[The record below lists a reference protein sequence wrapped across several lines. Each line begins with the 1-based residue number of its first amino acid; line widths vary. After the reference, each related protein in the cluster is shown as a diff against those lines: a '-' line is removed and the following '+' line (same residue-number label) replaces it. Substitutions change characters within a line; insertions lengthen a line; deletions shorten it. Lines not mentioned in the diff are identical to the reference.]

1 MPRNPFSTP
10 SKRRSKA
17 DPSPKTIANRK
28 CEQGKRGLD
37 LALKRDVSAFRTA
50 KSRKLAFFRRSTKHA
65 ELGPMGR
72 EIFEKKI
79 VADLESQRD
88 KKMRIHTMQW
98 RKMIETGQ
106 VASDNDFELEDDND
120 NDEQELE
127 MQDSRESD
135 SWIEEEEMD
144 IDVPDDDVGL
154 KDVDNGV
161 LSAQDVPV
169 DEDLWIDD
177 DGDEE
182 FDKVDQS
189 VYAATFSTTF
199 LDVRRIAKKR
209 WDEKMKIHEET
220 ALEADKIWRM
230 FDNQ

>member
-17 DPSPKTIANRK
+17 NPSLKTIANRK
-28 CEQGKRGLD
+28 CEQDKRGLD
-37 LALKRDVSAFRTA
+37 LALKRDISAFRTA
-50 KSRKLAFFRRSTKHA
+50 KSRKLALFRRTTKHA
-65 ELGPMGR
+65 ELSPIER
-72 EIFEKKI
+72 ETFEKKI
-79 VADLESQRD
+79 VAELESKRD
-88 KKMRIHTMQW
+88 KKMRIHSMQW
-98 RKMIETGQ
+98 RKLIETGQ
-106 VASDNDFELEDDND
+106 VSDDDFELEDDND

-135 SWIEEEEMD
+135 SWIEEEIE

-161 LSAQDVPV
+161 LSVQDVSV

-209 WDEKMKIHEET
+209 WDEKMKIHEEK